1 MLQQS
6 QRKKLPTCS
15 KKYSMAK
22 ETNAVQYYKL
32 TITEQAEYIRKL
44 EISHALEISQKDS
57 IIANLTAKIDLK
69 SNTHAA
75 ELATINQQHAQA
87 IAQKEEQ
94 FHGIINATRMAHNS
108 QTAKLGAENELLKQ
122 ECVALKQEANWL
134 EEQNKAQK
142 LELDRHAGVTA
153 EKRAIHARNMR
164 LEYVKSFE
172 KAYKSTT
179 GEKKLSQ
186 PVSWLVKDFLA
197 NELVEDISNRPLMVS
212 KVAFEEGRYDILQD
226 DLLKIGIIASDRY
239 LAEYGHRPPKYP
251 RFVSGNPNI
260 EVNIYM
266 EKDRWIIQDAIKKHY
281 FDRME

>member
-1 MLQQS
+1 MKQAIAEHTEALNAKDAIYAFRVS
-6 QRKKLPTCS
+6 QPHNK
-15 KKYSMAK
+15 
-22 ETNAVQYYKL
+22 
-32 TITEQAEYIRKL
+32 
-44 EISHALEISQKDS
+44 
-57 IIANLTAKIDLK
+57 
-69 SNTHAA
+69 
-75 ELATINQQHAQA
+75 HAQA

>member
-1 MLQQS
+1 
-6 QRKKLPTCS
+6 
-15 KKYSMAK
+15 
-22 ETNAVQYYKL
+22 
-32 TITEQAEYIRKL
+32 
-44 EISHALEISQKDS
+44 
-57 IIANLTAKIDLK
+57 
-69 SNTHAA
+69 
-75 ELATINQQHAQA
+75 
-87 IAQKEEQ
+87 
-94 FHGIINATRMAHNS
+94 MAHNS